1 MQAISPELPKE
12 RDITSTQGGH
22 RKHTVFGRLE
32 NKKIEEKNLFLH
44 LPFTYLIKRRA
55 TGVINDAERPAAP
68 CRLGAQGRHCS
79 VPQFNYDLIVN
90 ITARRKNGGSFFS
103 KGRKKKVTETQ
114 IRERKPYS

>member
-12 RDITSTQGGH
+12 RDITSTRGGH
-22 RKHTVFGRLE
+22 RKYTVFGRLE
-32 NKKIEEKNLFLH
+32 NKKIEEKNLFLY

-55 TGVINDAERPAAP
+55 TGVINDAEGPAVP
-68 CRLGAQGRHCS
+68 CRLGDQGSHCS

-90 ITARRKNGGSFFS
+90 IIARRKNGGSFS
-103 KGRKKKVTETQ
+103 LKVEKKKVKETE